1 MPSLP
6 WVQSSQ
12 IYSGKPAI
20 LIIIAL
26 FLVYFFKEIL
36 LKQLSSKSTIFYAF
50 LFPGVIL
57 HELSHIAGCAI
68 TFTKISS
75 FKLFSKSGGFVKHEE
90 PKLPVLGILIISIAP
105 LLSGLAVV
113 YLILTKKFANFD
125 LASLNSAS
133 EIFAALF
140 FFYLIITVVLTMLPS
155 YQDLQNAFISYFILA
170 ATLVIFQEKLAI
182 YLNPILLTLIFC
194 LGALIVVNFILYAVK
209 HLHR

>member
-6 WVQSSQ
+6 WAQSSQ
-12 IYSGKPAI
+12 IYTGKPAI

-36 LKQLSSKSTIFYAF
+36 LKQLSSKSTIFYAV

-75 FKLFSKSGGFVKHEE
+75 FKLFSKTGGFVKHEA

-105 LLSGLAVV
+105 LASGLAVV
-113 YLILTKKFANFD
+113 YFILIKKFADFN
-125 LASLNSAS
+125 LSGLNSANKV
-133 EIFAALF
+133 FATLF

-155 YQDLQNAFISYFILA
+155 YEDFQNAFISYFILA
-170 ATLVIFQEKLAI
+170 ISLIIFQEKLAS
-182 YLNPILLTLIFC
+182 YLSPILLTLIFC
-194 LGALIVVNFILYAVK
+194 LGALIVVSFILYALK
-209 HLHR
+209 HTH